1 MTSLSFA
8 PEPHHLTA
16 LESITIRDCNDLAS
30 LDGFGDFSALRKLVV
45 ANCYSFCSLPADLI
59 MVGSLEKL
67 VICGCPM
74 MRFLPE
80 DGLPTSVQ
88 TILLSRCHPELE
100 SQLQRKEGAEWNK
113 IVRVPEK
120 KLEVYIYCSHSS
132 LTLDSNAVFC
142 SSYYYNSLMHSL

>member
-88 TILLSRCHPELE
+88 TILLSKCHPELE

-113 IVRVPEK
+113 IVHVREK

-132 LTLDSNAVFC
+132 LTLYSDAVCC
-142 SSYYYNSLMHSL
+142 SSYY